1 MSAGITG
8 WGTALPDR
16 VLDNAELAAKLGISE
31 DWILERTG
39 IHSRRIASESDSA
52 ASLAVRAGRAALERA
67 GRVPDDL
74 DMVIVATSTPNH
86 QLPATASLVQNELGA
101 GNAGAFDLNA
111 ACAGFLVALAQATA
125 LVDSGMSESV
135 LVCGADLLSRVLD
148 YTDKG
153 SCILF
158 GDGAGAVLVEKT
170 TGDTR
175 LGPFKIYSDGSKAD
189 LLRVPTGEPYM
200 RMKGREVYRHA
211 VAGMTAS
218 VRDILSF
225 AGMRVADIDLLVAHQ
240 ANARIIEAVA
250 ARLGLRAEQAMINI
264 SRLGN
269 TSAASIPLAL
279 AEAFDS
285 GKLKQDDFV
294 VVTAFG
300 AGFVW
305 GAGIVR
311 WGAPTERGR
320 GLVTAGGA
328 RV

>member
-1 MSAGITG
+1 MSASVTG

-39 IHSRRIASESDSA
+39 IHSRRIAGESDSA

-67 GRVPDDL
+67 GRVPDDV

-86 QLPATASLVQNELGA
+86 QLPATASLVQDELGA
-101 GNAGAFDLNA
+101 QRAGAFDLNA
-111 ACAGFLVALAQATA
+111 ACAGFLVALAQASA

-158 GDGAGAVLVEKT
+158 GDGAGAVLVEKAE
-170 TGDTR
+170 GGTR
-175 LGPFKIYSDGSKAD
+175 LGPFKIYSDGSKAG
-189 LLRVPTGEPYM
+189 LLRVPAGERYM

-218 VRDILSF
+218 VRDILSS
-225 AGMRVADIDLLVAHQ
+225 AGMSVDDVDLLVAHQ

-250 ARLGLRAEQAMINI
+250 ARLGLRADHAVVNIN
-264 SRLGN
+264 RLGN

-279 AEAFDS
+279 AEAVDT
-285 GKLKQDDFV
+285 GKLKHDDLV

-305 GAGIVR
+305 GAGIIR
-311 WGAPTERGR
+311 WGATIERGQD
-320 GLVTAGGA
+320 LVTAGGA

>member
-1 MSAGITG
+1 MSAGVTG

-39 IHSRRIASESDSA
+39 IHSRRIAGESDSA

-67 GRVPDDL
+67 GRAPDDL

-101 GNAGAFDLNA
+101 RNAGAFDLNA
-111 ACAGFLVALAQATA
+111 ACAGFLVALAQASA

-158 GDGAGAVLVEKT
+158 GDGAGAVLVEKS
-170 TGDTR
+170 GDTR

-211 VAGMTAS
+211 VAGMTAA
-218 VRDILSF
+218 VRDILSA
-225 AGMRVADIDLLVAHQ
+225 AGMSVDDIDLLVAHQ

-264 SRLGN
+264 NRLGN

-279 AEAFDS
+279 AEAVDE
-285 GKLKQDDFV
+285 GRLKQDDLV

-311 WGAPTERGR
+311 WGAMMKSDQD
-320 GLVTAGGA
+320 LVTAGGA